1 MVKRLAI
8 IPARSGSKRIKD
20 KNIKLF
26 KKQPI
31 INYTLALC
39 KKSKMFNKI
48 HISTDSDQIKK
59 IVKKKGFSIDFMRPK
74 KLSKKNIPLID
85 VAKFVFKEYKKLK
98 LKFDQI
104 WIFSACAP
112 LLKLHDIIRAEKI
125 FKKFNQE
132 NIVIPVCEYNA
143 PIEWAFIMKKNK
155 LHHFFKNQKKLMTPS
170 QNLKKKYFDLGYFFV
185 MSPKHLSQNFFN
197 SKFSGCPIPKIRAV
211 DIDDVDDWLLAE
223 KLFQK
228 NK

>member
-1 MVKRLAI
+1 MIKRLAI

-85 VAKFVFKEYKKLK
+85 VAKFVFKE
-98 LKFDQI
+98 
-104 WIFSACAP
+104 
-112 LLKLHDIIRAEKI
+112 
-125 FKKFNQE
+125 
-132 NIVIPVCEYNA
+132 
-143 PIEWAFIMKKNK
+143 
-155 LHHFFKNQKKLMTPS
+155 
-170 QNLKKKYFDLGYFFV
+170 
-185 MSPKHLSQNFFN
+185 
-197 SKFSGCPIPKIRAV
+197 
-211 DIDDVDDWLLAE
+211 
-223 KLFQK
+223 
-228 NK
+228 